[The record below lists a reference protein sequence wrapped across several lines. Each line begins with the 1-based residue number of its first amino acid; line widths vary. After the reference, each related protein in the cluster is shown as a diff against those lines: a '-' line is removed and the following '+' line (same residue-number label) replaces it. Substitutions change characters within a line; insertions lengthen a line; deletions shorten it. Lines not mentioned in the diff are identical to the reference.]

1 MHRRLFLHSMQP
13 RFFLH
18 VNWCPCLFLWRTQ
31 LVLAVWH
38 DGRKICTLYINL
50 ILFNLPATTSVLL
63 QTEKQNELMD
73 IFWGLTSP
81 SFFSSLSLPLSLPLS
96 LFLPPPPLSLL
107 SPFFH
112 CHFHCMSSH
121 LHSASS
127 VSISSSWISCFSLN
141 FTISLSRSRSLAWVF
156 ITSLALIS
164 AGASSSSTCLLCLA
178 GTYYSSTGE
187 LLVRRACVLLVYSE
201 LKRVAGAQPSALV
214 L

>member
-81 SFFSSLSLPLSLPLS
+81 SFFSSLSL
-96 LFLPPPPLSLL
+96 SLL

-127 VSISSSWISCFSLN
+127 VSITSSWISCFSLN
-141 FTISLSRSRSLAWVF
+141 FTISLSLSRSLAWVF